1 MSYKGVIANIQ
12 IKINI
17 RMMNEKENEKIIYP
31 ELSYK
36 IIGFAFNVYNEVGFG
51 LQEKYYQRMLMIE
64 FEKKNICYKK
74 EYFVKLK
81 YQDKIIGN
89 YKLDFL
95 VDNKIIVEL
104 KVKPKIGYTHVKQVL
119 AYLKATNLKLAIII
133 YFTKEGVKYRRILNT
148 Y

>member
-74 EYFVKLK
+74 EYFVELK

-89 YKLDFL
+89 YKF
-95 VDNKIIVEL
+95 KILPPLFPLLI
-104 KVKPKIGYTHVKQVL
+104 
-119 AYLKATNLKLAIII
+119 
-133 YFTKEGVKYRRILNT
+133 KEGMKEEVGFWSLEFVCDLLFGIWDLK
-148 Y
+148 